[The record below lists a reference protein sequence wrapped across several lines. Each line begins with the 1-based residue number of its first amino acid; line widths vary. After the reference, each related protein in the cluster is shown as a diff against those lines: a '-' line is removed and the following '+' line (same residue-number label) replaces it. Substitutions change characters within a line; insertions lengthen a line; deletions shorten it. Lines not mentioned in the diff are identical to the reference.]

1 MLSLLR
7 RKPLQTG
14 PAYAK
19 KSLFADEQH
28 ALYQRLRKA
37 LPHCVI
43 IPDMALSALMEP
55 TATDARQ
62 QRQQREQLD
71 GRKVAYAIFDG
82 AVELLFVIDMTGTG
96 SSEDE
101 RAQTLEFLQDAGIK
115 HVSWDSNRLPS
126 MEQILRALAAYTG
139 MEAPKFEPAANSILR
154 TEPRAIVPQ
163 APVAKQR
170 VLTSSLTVEQV
181 HALTPGG
188 HLKAVYPHI
197 WERICLFCTEP
208 RHLEQYL
215 SSLSLQ
221 DRGGKRAGFPEAV
234 IAELTELQGANAR
247 FIPTQTQI
255 RAGWNDVFFA
265 R

>member
-1 MLSLLR
+1 MLSRLR

-19 KSLFADEQH
+19 KPLFADEQH

-37 LPHCVI
+37 LPNCVI
-43 IPDMALSALMEP
+43 IPDMALSAMMEP
-55 TATDARQ
+55 TATEARQ

-71 GRKVAYAIFDG
+71 GRKVAYAVFDG
-82 AVELLFVIDMTGTG
+82 AVELLFVIEMTGTG
-96 SSEDE
+96 TNEDE
-101 RAQTLEFLQDAGIK
+101 RALTLEFLQDAGIK
-115 HVSWDSNRLPS
+115 HFSWDSERLPS
-126 MEQILRALAAYTG
+126 TEQILRALAAYTG
-139 MEAPKFEPAANSILR
+139 IEAPKFEPAANSILR
-154 TEPRAIVPQ
+154 TEPRAIAPQ

-170 VLTSSLTVEQV
+170 VLTSSLTVEQL

-188 HLKAVYPHI
+188 HLKAIYPHI

>member
-1 MLSLLR
+1 MLSRLLK
-7 RKPLQTG
+7 KPIQSG

-19 KSLFADEQH
+19 KALFVDEQH
-28 ALYQRLRKA
+28 ALYLRLRRV
-37 LPHCVI
+37 LPNCVI
-43 IPDMALSALMEP
+43 LPDVALATLMEP

-62 QRQQREQLD
+62 QRQQREQLE
-71 GRKVAYAIFDG
+71 GRKVAYAVYDG
-82 AVELLFVIDMTGTG
+82 ALELLFVIELTRAGANDQ
-96 SSEDE
+96 E
-101 RAQTLEFLQDAGIK
+101 RALTLEFLQGAGIK
-115 HVSWDSNRLPS
+115 HFSWDSDRLPS
-126 MEQILRALAAYTG
+126 MEQIMRAMAAYTG
-139 MEAPKFEPAANSILR
+139 IEAPKFEPAANSILR
-154 TEPRAIVPQ
+154 PEPRAIAPQ
-163 APVAKQR
+163 PPVARQR
-170 VLTSSLTVEQV
+170 VLTSSLTVEQL
-181 HALTPGG
+181 HELTPGG
-188 HLKAVYPHI
+188 HLKAIYPHI